1 MVLSEDLPQ
10 EQQQQA
16 PRAGTALPLQVY
28 LRLFGRGMEEK
39 NKKKPTKISL
49 ICGDA
54 LHNQTKASLFLLQ
67 TLR

>member
-39 NKKKPTKISL
+39 NKKKTHQNLP
-49 ICGDA
+49 
-54 LHNQTKASLFLLQ
+54 N
-67 TLR
+67 LRRRFT